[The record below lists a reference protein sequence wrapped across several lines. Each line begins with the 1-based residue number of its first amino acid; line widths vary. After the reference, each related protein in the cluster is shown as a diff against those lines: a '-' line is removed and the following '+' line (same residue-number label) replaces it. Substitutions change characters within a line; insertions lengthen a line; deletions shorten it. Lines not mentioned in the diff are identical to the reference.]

1 MAAGSGPRCRF
12 QASRSAVKA
21 ASSHSFGTSPPR
33 SNGATGWRCFTLVA
47 DRTNRAVI
55 VTDRNLRVVYTNA
68 AFTGMFG
75 YSVEEAKGRQAN
87 ELLVGR
93 HTDRRTLARLRHWID
108 DEAGGEEEILTYD
121 KNGDEIWISANVK
134 AFRDGRGR
142 VKHMFA
148 LLTDITETK
157 QLRSLQQ
164 LIMSALADEISITDI
179 ADRLCRRVEEIA
191 PDVVSSLLYVD
202 AGGLLHPLG
211 GPSLPEDYSRAL
223 DGVAIGPDIGSCGS
237 AAFYGTPV
245 LATDID
251 TDPRWQPFKTR
262 PLEVGLRA
270 CWSTPIKAKDG
281 RVIGTFAFYFRE
293 CRPPSRWHQRI
304 VDACV
309 HLSALAI
316 ERKEA
321 RTQIARL
328 AYYDM
333 LTGLP
338 NRARLRDL
346 ISEAIEACPA
356 GKHVALAFLDVDN
369 FKDVNDTL
377 GHSAGDELLVQL
389 AHRLRAQILPGDLLG
404 RLGGDEFVIVLP
416 NRDADEASL
425 VASRITEA
433 LVVPLQIGTRQ
444 VPMSASIGISMY
456 PDNATD
462 IDTLIQQ
469 ADAAMYKAKQAGRS
483 TFRFFSADMDRLAEQ
498 RLAHSAAL
506 RRAIASDA
514 LKLHYQPQI
523 RTIDGAIHGVEA
535 LARWHDPVLGEVS
548 PAKFI
553 ALAEECGLIEQI
565 GLWSIREAC
574 RQMAVWRKAGLDIP
588 CVSVNLSPLNF
599 QNVNL
604 AAAVGGILADH
615 GLPPEML
622 MLEITEGVILNERSV
637 AIETMSA
644 IRKLGVGLSLDD
656 FGTGYSSLSRLA
668 HLPIRELKIDRSFM
682 RDVESDVSA
691 RAIVTT
697 VVRVGQSLRLTVVA
711 EGVETQ
717 GQFDLLAEL
726 GCDVV
731 QGFLYAPALSPAA
744 FGRWLLDHSAGRAS
758 AMLRRIGR
766 SLSQPP
772 AESSRVL
779 LYQAAGLGAGP
790 SDAGKYPNIQSS
802 DTLAQLFYRHIV
814 RRVPE
819 GVDGLHRRKLKHDNR
834 SRIMLAFE
842 HIHLGAPG
850 GEFSAEARNER
861 NHRIAIFL
869 KLGFVGNSPLNNE
882 ICRHD
887 LRPSS
892 HFKRCL
898 RVL

>member
-1 MAAGSGPRCRF
+1 MMRAHDNPVVEAPDVLLAALERANDHRVIVCAHHPALMPDAAAERIWGLERTEVLGRHVSYLGLGDLRPHPVATPASAQVNGDDAIPERGSEITIPRKDGRRVRAALSLSRVEAGG
-12 QASRSAVKA
+12 QARTIAFVRDITTEVERRERSALL
-21 ASSHSFGTSPPR
+21 
-33 SNGATGWRCFTLVA
+33 TLVA
-47 DRTNRAVI
+47 DRTNRAVV
-55 VTDRNLRVVYTNA
+55 VTDPDLRIVYTNA

-75 YSVEEAKGRQAN
+75 YSFEEAQGRQAN

-93 HTDRRTLARLRHWID
+93 CTDRRTLARLRRWTG
-108 DEAGGEEEILTYD
+108 EESGGEEEILAYD
-121 KNGDEIWISANVK
+121 KNGEEIWISADVK
-134 AFRDGRGR
+134 AFRNASGR
-142 VKHMFA
+142 VKYLFA
-148 LLTDITETK
+148 LLADITETK

-164 LIMSALADEISITDI
+164 LIMNALADEIPITEI
-179 ADRLCRRVEEIA
+179 ADQLCRRVEEIA
-191 PDVVSSLLYVD
+191 PDVVSSLLHID
-202 AGGLLHPLG
+202 AAGLVHPLG
-211 GPSLPEDYSRAL
+211 GPSLPEDYSRSL

-237 AAFYGTPV
+237 AAYYGEAV

-281 RVIGTFAFYFRE
+281 RVIGTFAFYYRE

-309 HLSALAI
+309 HLGALAI

-321 RTQIARL
+321 RAQIARL
-328 AYYDM
+328 AYYDT

-346 ISEAIEACPA
+346 ISEATKACPA
-356 GKHVALAFLDVDN
+356 GDHVALAFLDVDN

-377 GHSAGDELLVQL
+377 GHSAGDELLVEFAQ
-389 AHRLRAQILPGDLLG
+389 RLRAQIQPGDMLG

-416 NRDADEASL
+416 NRDAAGAST

-433 LVVPLQIGTRQ
+433 LVTPLRIGTRQ
-444 VPMSASIGISMY
+444 VPMSASMGISIY

-469 ADAAMYKAKQAGRS
+469 ADAAMYKAKRAGRS
-483 TFRFFSADMDRLAEQ
+483 TYRFFSADMNRLAEQ

-506 RRAIASDA
+506 RSAIANDA

-553 ALAEECGLIEQI
+553 PLAEECGLIEQI

-574 RQMAVWRKAGLDIP
+574 RQMAEWRHAGLDIP
-588 CVSVNLSPLNF
+588 CVSVNLSPINF

-604 AAAVGGILADH
+604 AAAVAGILADH
-615 GLPPEML
+615 GLPPEVL
-622 MLEITEGVILNERSV
+622 MLEITEGVILNERSI
-637 AIETMSA
+637 AIETMNSL
-644 IRKLGVGLSLDD
+644 RKLGVGLSLDD

-682 RDVESDVSA
+682 RDVESDPSA
-691 RAIVTT
+691 RAIVTSM
-697 VVRVGQSLRLTVVA
+697 VRVGQSLQLTVVA
-711 EGVETQ
+711 EGVETD
-717 GQFDLLAEL
+717 GQKNLLTEL

-731 QGFLYAPALSPAA
+731 QGFLYAPALSPPA
-744 FGRWLLDHSAGRAS
+744 FGRWLLDHSARRAS
-758 AMLRRIGR
+758 AMLRHIGR
-766 SLSQPP
+766 SLAQLP
-772 AESSRVL
+772 AESSPRVSSHK
-779 LYQAAGLGAGP
+779 GLG
-790 SDAGKYPNIQSS
+790 
-802 DTLAQLFYRHIV
+802 
-814 RRVPE
+814 
-819 GVDGLHRRKLKHDNR
+819 
-834 SRIMLAFE
+834 
-842 HIHLGAPG
+842 
-850 GEFSAEARNER
+850 
-861 NHRIAIFL
+861 
-869 KLGFVGNSPLNNE
+869 
-882 ICRHD
+882 
-887 LRPSS
+887 
-892 HFKRCL
+892 
-898 RVL
+898 